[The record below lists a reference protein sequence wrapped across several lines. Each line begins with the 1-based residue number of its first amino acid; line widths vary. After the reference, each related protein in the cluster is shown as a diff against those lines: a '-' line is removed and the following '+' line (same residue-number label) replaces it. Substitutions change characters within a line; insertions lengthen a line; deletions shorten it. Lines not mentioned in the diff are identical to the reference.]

1 MKTLSFTGSRNIN
14 KNDVEL
20 AHRLHNHLEE
30 YIQKGYTHYLH
41 GACYGSDF
49 WYAKSTLR
57 HKEKY
62 PHIKLIS
69 YVPHLNQSEKWSAE
83 DKEIY
88 KYIIENSDEVVQI
101 TNEPYS
107 NYCMKLRN
115 LRLVNDC
122 DSLLSIWNGNRK
134 SGTFQTIS
142 LAMDAENVKDIFI
155 IKI

>member
-30 YIQKGYTHYLH
+30 YIQKGYAHFIN
-41 GACYGSDF
+41 GNAVGSDAF
-49 WYAKSTLR
+49 FSRSLIK

-62 PHIKLIS
+62 PHIKLIL
-69 YVPHLNQSEKWSAE
+69 YIPCLEQDKLWSAE
-83 DKEIY
+83 DKETY

-107 NYCMKLRN
+107 DYCMKLRN

-122 DSLLSIWNGNRK
+122 DSLLSIWSGNRK